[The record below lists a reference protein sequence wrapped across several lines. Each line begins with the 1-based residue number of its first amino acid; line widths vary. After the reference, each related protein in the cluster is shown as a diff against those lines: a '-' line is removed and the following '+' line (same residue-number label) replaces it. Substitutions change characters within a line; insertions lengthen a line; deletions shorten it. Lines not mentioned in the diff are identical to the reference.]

1 MEVLTF
7 DGFTELP
14 DFSGAIL
21 NYLKILAIA
30 IFLDILTPNVIWLL
44 LDRFAITPILSLSMK
59 GDFFSLLS
67 KSSDKVCK

>member
-21 NYLKILAIA
+21 DYLKILSIEF
-30 IFLDILTPNVIWLL
+30 FLEIMTPNVIWLL
-44 LDRFAITPILSLSMK
+44 LDTLAITPILSLSMK
-59 GDFFSLLS
+59 VDFFNLLS
-67 KSSDKVCK
+67 NSSDKVCK